1 MLQKTLRFSILAI
14 LSALSALAQFD
25 SAVVL
30 GTVRDPQGLAIKGV
44 QVRLDSIA
52 TGVRLTSTT
61 NEQGSYEFP
70 TVRLGEYQLTA
81 EAPGFKVSK
90 SDTFRVTVGA
100 KQRVDLNLQIG
111 TTSETVTVGA
121 EVAQL
126 ETESSSR
133 GTVVGSQQIVNLP
146 LNGRAYADLALLAPG
161 VRRSGISLSRD
172 ASFNVNG
179 MRSSQNNFIVDGVD
193 NNAYG
198 TSNQGFSNQVV
209 QLSPDAVQEFRIETN
224 NFSAEYGRAGGAV
237 INAALRSG
245 SNQFHGTAYNYL
257 RNTNLNATGFFKP
270 LTGKPVLIQNQ
281 FGGTFGGPIVKD
293 KMFFFANYEGQRRTQ
308 RTVLFSTLP
317 SMEAR
322 AGRLGIPILDPITG
336 AVYGDGVV
344 PATRITRWASTVLA
358 GLPAPNINQAA
369 NNYQS
374 LPAFLQN
381 SDKGDIRY
389 DHYINSKLTGF
400 VRYSHRLLN
409 QFEPGAI
416 EGPSGGN
423 NNGQVRVLNQQIA
436 FGTTYTMT
444 PTSIL
449 EFRMGISRSEGGKT
463 PIFVGT
469 EPLVAR
475 LNIPNAPV
483 DPRFTGGVYTQSVNG
498 FTAFGV
504 QSSNPQFQNPFVW
517 NPKVNYTKL
526 LGKHSLKAGYEFQRI
541 ETDIDDFNPKMG
553 SDSYSGRFSQVAGTP
568 NNDLQFL
575 GDFLFGARSQYQLN
589 NSVIV
594 NLRQQM
600 NFFYLQDDWKLS
612 RKLTL
617 NLGVRYELATPQ
629 YDSENRI
636 SNFVPGS
643 NTLQVAKDGSIFD
656 RSLVQMDRNNFAPRI
671 GLAWSALPKTVVR
684 AGYGISYI
692 HFNRMGGE
700 NLLSYNL
707 PHVLNPIA
715 DQRAPFSGAGPGLPL
730 CTSLNQGPQTC
741 FRTTEQGYP
750 NNFLSASNINQVNV
764 RANHIPSTQ
773 PTGYTQSWHFSI
785 QRELANNLVF
795 DIGYVGTRGVNLV
808 ILGDLNQARPN
819 GPNENLSLQARRPIQ
834 NFGFIQTAFA
844 AGFLNYHALQA
855 KIERRFSQGLYVLNS
870 FTWSKAIDNASG
882 HLETGNG
889 DNSRVNYAD
898 LRNEKGLGGYD
909 QPFNNTTTVLYELPV
924 GRGRKFGSNMSKVAD
939 LVVGG
944 WRLSAINFAT
954 SGTTVNLTYGPA
966 AAFQVSGAPNYRP
979 NIIGDPVTPAAN
991 RTASNWLNAA
1001 NVQLPTDRSRPF
1013 GNAGRNIV
1021 RGPGIATTNFGLH
1034 KEFAL
1039 TERFKLDFRTEA
1051 FNLFNRTNFD
1061 SPNSNRSSGAF
1072 GTITSTN
1079 NNPARQIQFALRL
1092 AF

>member
-1 MLQKTLRFSILAI
+1 MLQKIQRISFVLL

-30 GTVRDPQGLAIKGV
+30 GTVRDPQGLSIKGA

-52 TGVRLTSTT
+52 TGVRLTATT
-61 NEQGSYEFP
+61 NDQGNYEFP

-81 EAPGFKVSK
+81 EATGFKTGK
-90 SDTFRVTVGA
+90 SETFRVTVGA
-100 KQRVDLNLQIG
+100 KQRVDLALQIG

-121 EVAQL
+121 DVAQL
-126 ETESSSR
+126 ETETSSR
-133 GTVVGSQQIVNLP
+133 GTVIGAQQIINLP

-161 VRRSGISLSRD
+161 VRRSAISTSRD

-209 QLSPDAVQEFRIETN
+209 QLSPDAVQEFRLETN

-245 SNQFHGTAYNYL
+245 SNQFHGTAYDYL
-257 RNTNLNATGFFKP
+257 RNTNLNAVGFFKP

-281 FGGTFGGPIVKD
+281 FGATFGGPIVKD
-293 KMFFFANYEGQRRTQ
+293 KMFFFTNYEGFRRTQ
-308 RTVLFSTLP
+308 KTVLFSTLP
-317 SMEAR
+317 SLDAR

-336 AVYGDGVV
+336 AVYNDGVI
-344 PATRITRWASTVLA
+344 PTARISRWASTVLA
-358 GLPAPNINQAA
+358 GLPAPNINRAQ

-374 LPAFLQN
+374 LPAFLEN
-381 SDKGDIRY
+381 SDKGDVRY
-389 DHYINSKLTGF
+389 DHYISSKLTAF

-409 QFEPGAI
+409 RFEPGAI
-416 EGPSGGN
+416 DGPSGGN
-423 NNGQVRVLNQQIA
+423 NNGQVRVLNQQMA
-436 FGTTYTMT
+436 FGTTYTLS
-444 PTSIL
+444 PTSIF

-463 PIFVGT
+463 PIFVGE
-469 EPLVAR
+469 EPLVKR
-475 LNIPNAPV
+475 LNIPNAPT
-483 DPRFTGGVYTQSVNG
+483 DPRFTGGVYSQNVSG
-498 FTAFGV
+498 YTAFGV

-553 SDSYSGRFSQVAGTP
+553 SDSYAGRFSQVAGTP

-600 NFFYLQDDWKLS
+600 NFFYLQDDWKVS

-617 NLGVRYELATPQ
+617 NVGLRYEVATPQ
-629 YDSENRI
+629 YESANRI
-636 SNFVPGS
+636 SNFIPATNS
-643 NTLQVAKDGSIFD
+643 LLLAKDGSTLD
-656 RSLVQMDRNNFAPRI
+656 RSTVKTDRNNFAPRL
-671 GLAWSALPKTVVR
+671 GLAWSALPKTVIR

-692 HFNRMGGE
+692 HFNRLGGE

-707 PHVLNPIA
+707 PNVINPIA
-715 DQRAPFSGAGPGLPL
+715 DQRAPFSGAGAGLPL
-730 CTSLNQGPQTC
+730 CTSLDQGPQTC
-741 FRTTEQGYP
+741 FRTTDQGYP
-750 NNFLSASNINQVNV
+750 NNFLNPANINQINV
-764 RANHIPSTQ
+764 RANYIPGDLKTS
-773 PTGYTQSWHFSI
+773 YVQSWHFSI
-785 QRELANNLVF
+785 QRELAKDLVL
-795 DIGYVGTRGVNLV
+795 DLGYVGTRGVGLIV
-808 ILGDLNQARPN
+808 LGDYNQARPN
-819 GPNENLSLQARRPIQ
+819 GATENLSLQARRPIQ
-834 NFGFIQTAFA
+834 NFGFIQASFNG
-844 AGFLNYHALQA
+844 GFLNYHALQA
-855 KIERRFSQGLYVLNS
+855 KVEKRFSRGLYFLNS

-882 HLETGNG
+882 HLETANG

-898 LRNEKGLGGYD
+898 LRNERGLGGYD
-909 QPFNNTTTVLYELPV
+909 QPFNNTTTVLYELPF
-924 GRGRKFGSNMSKVAD
+924 GRGRKFGSNMNRVAD
-939 LVVGG
+939 LAVGG
-944 WRLSAINFAT
+944 WRLTAINFAT
-954 SGTTVNLTYGPA
+954 SGPTVNLTYSPA

-979 NIIGDPVTPAAN
+979 NIIGDPVTPE
-991 RTASNWLNAA
+991 ASRSENNWLNSA
-1001 NVQLPTDRSRPF
+1001 NVQIPTDRSRPF

-1021 RGPGIATTNFGLH
+1021 RGPRIDVLNLGLH
-1034 KEFAL
+1034 KEFSL
-1039 TERFKLDFRTEA
+1039 TERFRLEFRTEA
-1051 FNLFNRTNFD
+1051 FNLLNKTNFD
-1061 SPNSNRSSGAF
+1061 APNSNRSSGGF
-1072 GTITSTN
+1072 GTITSTVA
-1079 NNPARQIQFALRL
+1079 NPARQIQMALRL